1 MKMSVTD
8 KRLQKEL
15 CVILKNKIEGV
26 VVTINNDNLRE
37 WVVSID
43 GPKCTPYEDGVF
55 ILNIQFPD
63 KYPFE
68 SPKILFVTPIMHPNI
83 NLEGKICINIF
94 RDGWSTSMTVRKILL
109 SIVSLL
115 SSPNL
120 NDPLMP
126 EIAIMYTNDYNKYT
140 AVVKKYTIKHATNIQ

>member
-1 MKMSVTD
+1 MSVTD

-15 CVILKNKIEGV
+15 CVILKNKIEGIDV
-26 VVTINNDNLRE
+26 VINDDNLRE
-37 WVVSID
+37 WTVCID

-55 ILNIQFPD
+55 KINIKFPD

-68 SPKILFVTPIMHPNI
+68 PPKVQFITPIMHPNI

-94 RDGWSTSMTVRKILL
+94 REWSASMTVQKILL

-126 EIAIMYTNDYNKYT
+126 EIAIMYTNDYDKY
-140 AVVKKYTIKHATNIQ
+140 VQVIKKYTKKHAIEYRL